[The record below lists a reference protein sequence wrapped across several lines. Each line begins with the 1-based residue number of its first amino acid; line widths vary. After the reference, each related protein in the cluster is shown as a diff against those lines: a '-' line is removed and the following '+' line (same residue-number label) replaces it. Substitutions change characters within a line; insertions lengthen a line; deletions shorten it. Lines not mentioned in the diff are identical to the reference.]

1 MQKPS
6 THRRREIQ
14 LTPDEQHALLHI
26 APKAALA
33 TLDQDGFPHVVAM
46 SYLAKDGAIYMTSYA
61 KAQKV
66 LNIRRNPRVGV
77 LIETGERYTDYR
89 GVMVRGYCEI
99 IEDPPQVETIIQEI
113 GAKNRDTGHPQGD
126 AGENRQLG
134 SHQARR
140 EILIET
146 AATEKSPLTLLW

>member
-89 GVMVRGYCEI
+89 GVMVRGCCEI
-99 IEDPPQVETIIQEI
+99 IEDPTQVETIIQEI
-113 GAKNRDTGHPQGD
+113 GTKNRDMGTNTRSEAVTRARKRVILKVTPEKIASWDHTK
-126 AGENRQLG
+126 LG
-134 SHQARR
+134 GRY
-140 EILIET
+140 
-146 AATEKSPLTLLW
+146 

>member
-46 SYLAKDGAIYMTSYA
+46 SFLAKDGAIYMTSYA

-77 LIETGERYTDYR
+77 LIEAGEHYTDYR
-89 GVMVRGYCEI
+89 GVMVRGCCEI
-99 IEDPPQVETIIQEI
+99 IEDPTQVETIIQEI
-113 GAKNRDTGHPQGD
+113 GAKNQDMGTNTRTEAVARARKRVILKVTPERIASWDHTK
-126 AGENRQLG
+126 LG
-134 SHQARR
+134 GRY
-140 EILIET
+140 
-146 AATEKSPLTLLW
+146 